1 MTTTTRLKNATS
13 TSKNVFNDIQKT
25 LASHNVQQINF
36 VYETNGS
43 GRIKGIEFSL
53 SINGTSYPFRL
64 PARIE
69 NVEKI
74 MYPKAWKLTQTQRDQ
89 AYRTAWANLRD
100 WIASQCAM
108 IDTGMVEPSE
118 VFLPYM
124 IERSGNRTFFEAM
137 AENQFLLPSG
147 EH

>member
-1 MTTTTRLKNATS
+1 MTTTTRLKNASS

-25 LASHNVQQINF
+25 LATHNVQAISF

-43 GRIKGIEFSL
+43 GRIKGVEFSI
-53 SINGTSYPFRL
+53 SINGASYPFRL
-64 PARIE
+64 PARVE

-74 MYPKAWKLTQTQRDQ
+74 MYPKAYKLNQTQKDQ
-89 AYRTAWANLRD
+89 AYRTAWANIRD
-100 WIASQCAM
+100 WISSQMAM
-108 IDTGMVEPSE
+108 IDTGMVKPEE

-137 AENQFLLPSG
+137 TESQFLLPPG